1 MNHQSRVIYVAKLP
15 FQCEGE
21 IKAFPVKQKV
31 RNFSTRRPPL
41 QEMSKGALLPE
52 TKRQK
57 CTKHWIMWLTEAGN
71 FRIGY

>member
-1 MNHQSRVIYVAKLP
+1 MNHQSWVIYVVKLP

-31 RNFSTRRPPL
+31 RKFSTRRPPL
-41 QEMSKGALLPE
+41 QEILKGAVLPE

-57 CTKHWIMWLTEAGN
+57 YTKH
-71 FRIGY
+71 